1 MKFGVREICDVVFR
15 AKAAQKIG
23 NRQFYRN
30 EPVLYFDT
38 LRTSSL
44 EGAATT
50 VYAQGGRGYTRLIAW
65 EGERTLT
72 FTMEDALLS
81 PESFS
86 ILSGAGLIDATEKPL
101 YVHQTS
107 QVEVA
112 TANTIVIPDLACWT
126 KEITTPATP
135 AAGSYQNSAAD
146 IFVMVLDG
154 NGEVDA
160 EPCIPVSVTHNEAE
174 GTTTLTCYSHTGNL
188 PAGSIVLVDYYVMRT
203 GGAQQIEITAEQFGG
218 YFYVEASTL
227 FRRQADGVDMPAEFI
242 IPNCKVQS
250 NFTFTMAA
258 NGDPSVFTF
267 TLDAFP
273 DYTKFDRTKKVL
285 AAIQV
290 ISDEDETVEGSR
302 TPCQAQIIAS
312 YDSEAADVTARL
324 TSNTEN
330 AATIEVSGSVT
341 GQAFDTVNFG
351 SKIQKGVQIDIT
363 VPVMADSA
371 QYEVI
376 SKNPAYPVYFED
388 DPRIDGD
395 VKTQTVAGSK
405 ITPISVILTPE
416 SASGTPVT
424 LEITGLNNNFRKTYI
439 INNKANFVDGASSHA
454 RSLNNRSAVVSSLSS
469 IDDHE

>member
-30 EPVLYFDT
+30 EPVIYFDT
-38 LRTSSL
+38 LRTSTL

-86 ILSGAGLIDATEKPL
+86 ILSGAGLIDATAGAPI

-112 TANTIVIPDLACWT
+112 TANTIVIPDLACWNGLEDT
-126 KEITTPATP
+126 DEL
-135 AAGSYQNSAAD
+135 YHQAAD
-146 IFVMVLDG
+146 IFVMVLDD

-160 EPCIPVSVTHNEAE
+160 EPCIPVAIEHGDNQ
-174 GTTTLTCYSHTGNL
+174 TTLTCYSHSGNL
-188 PAGSIVLVDYYVMRT
+188 PAGSIVLVDYYVKRT
-203 GGAQQIEITAEQFGG
+203 GGAQQIEITADQFGG

-227 FRRQADGVDMPAEFI
+227 FRRQSDGVDMPAEFI

-290 ISDEDETVEGSR
+290 ISDEDETADESR
-302 TPCQAQIIAS
+302 TPCQAQTITS
-312 YDSEAADVTARL
+312 YDSESADVTVRL
-324 TSNTEN
+324 TSNTED
-330 AATIEVSGSVT
+330 AATLEVTGTVS
-341 GQAFDTVNFG
+341 GQAFDTETFG
-351 SKIQKGVQIDIT
+351 SEIQKGVQIDVT
-363 VPVMADSA
+363 VPVAADST
-371 QYEVI
+371 QYKVV
-376 SKNPAYPVYFED
+376 STNPAYSAYFEE

-395 VKTQTVAGSK
+395 VKTQTVAGSD
-405 ITPISVILTPE
+405 ITPINVILTAE
-416 SASGTPVT
+416 SSSGTPVT
-424 LEITGLNNNFRKTYI
+424 LEITGIDNNFHKVYT
-439 INNKANFVDGASSHA
+439 INNKANFVEGTSMQSSGVTGNKA
-454 RSLNNRSAVVSSLSS
+454 TVVSSLSS
-469 IDDHE
+469 LDDHE

>member
-86 ILSGAGLIDATEKPL
+86 ILSGAGLIDATAGAPI

-112 TANTIVIPDLACWT
+112 SANTIVIPDLACWNGLEDT
-126 KEITTPATP
+126 DEL
-135 AAGSYQNSAAD
+135 YHQAAD
-146 IFVMVLDG
+146 IFVMVLDD

-160 EPCIPVSVTHNEAE
+160 EPCIPVAIEHGDNQ
-174 GTTTLTCYSHTGNL
+174 TTLTCYSHTGNL
-188 PAGSIVLVDYYVMRT
+188 PVGSIVLVDYYVKRT

-302 TPCQAQIIAS
+302 TPCQAQTIAS

-341 GQAFDTVNFG
+341 GQAFDTVSFG
-351 SKIQKGVQIDIT
+351 SEIQKGVQIDVT
-363 VPVMADSA
+363 VPVMADDA

-376 SKNPAYPVYFED
+376 SKNPAYEVYFSE
-388 DPRIDGD
+388 DPRIEDG
-395 VKTQTVAGSK
+395 VKTQIVAGSE
-405 ITPISVILTPE
+405 ITPINVILTPE

-424 LEITGLNNNFRKTYI
+424 LEITGLNNNFHKTYT
-439 INNKANFVDGASSHA
+439 INNKANFVDGASSRA

>member
-23 NRQFYRN
+23 NRQFYKN

-38 LRTSSL
+38 LRTSTL

-86 ILSGAGLIDATEKPL
+86 ILSGAGLINATNDAPI

-112 TANTIVIPDLACWT
+112 AANTIEIPDLACWNGL
-126 KEITTPATP
+126 EEADELYHQ
-135 AAGSYQNSAAD
+135 SAD
-146 IFVMVLDG
+146 IFVMVLDD

-160 EPCIPVSVTHNEAE
+160 EPCIPVAIEHGDNSTI
-174 GTTTLTCYSHTGNL
+174 LTCYSHSGNL
-188 PAGSIVLVDYYVMRT
+188 PAGSIVLVDYYVKRT

-273 DYTKFDRTKKVL
+273 DYLKFDRTKKVL

-290 ISDEDETVEGSR
+290 ISDSDEDAEGTR
-302 TPCQAQIIAS
+302 TPCQAQTITS
-312 YDSEAADVTARL
+312 YESDAADVNVRL

-330 AATIEVSGSVT
+330 AAVMEVTGSIT
-341 GQAFDTVNFG
+341 GQAFDTTSFG
-351 SKIQKGVQIDIT
+351 SEIKKGVQVDVT
-363 VPVMADSA
+363 VPVAQDNA
-371 QYEVI
+371 QYKVV
-376 SKNPAYPVYFED
+376 STNPAYSKYYKD

-395 VKTQTVAGSK
+395 VKTQVVAGSD
-405 ITPISVILTPE
+405 ITPINVILTAE
-416 SASGTPVT
+416 SVGTPVT
-424 LEITGLNNNFRKTYI
+424 LEITGVDNNFRKTYT
-439 INNKANFVDGASSHA
+439 INNKAEYVEGAST
-454 RSLNNRSAVVSSLSS
+454 LSAKSSVVSSLNSLS
-469 IDDHE
+469 D